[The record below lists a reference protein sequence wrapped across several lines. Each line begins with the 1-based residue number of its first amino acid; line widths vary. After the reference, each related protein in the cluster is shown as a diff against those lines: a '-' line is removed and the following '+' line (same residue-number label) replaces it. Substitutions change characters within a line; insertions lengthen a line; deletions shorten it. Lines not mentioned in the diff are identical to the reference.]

1 MITGRQPVTGSQ
13 LQSHRTTVPNT
24 ADAIWYPL
32 YDSVAYAAAGQLT
45 STFFSVPIGQG
56 ATTAPGAAGPKT
68 EADTNMTNAG
78 LLPKGNRFYCMG
90 VELKLVPGN
99 TPGKRGDGAVAATS
113 PGRNW
118 NDVNAVAQ
126 SGWVR
131 FRIQNR
137 DYVIDGPL
145 GIFPSQDR
153 LAGSAA
159 LADTT
164 TAAGAGLVQIDY
176 ASFAGAPY
184 QIVPTYIEDN
194 QFFTVQIFWPALVPL
209 VSGVAGRLWCRLL
222 GQLIRDAQ

>member
-1 MITGRQPVTGSQ
+1 MITGRQPVSGAQ
-13 LQSHRTTVPNT
+13 LQNHRVTVPNT

-32 YDSVAYAAAGQLT
+32 YDSVAYAAAGQLNL
-45 STFFSVPIGQG
+45 TFFSVPIGQG
-56 ATTAPGAAGPKT
+56 TTSAPGATGAKT
-68 EADTNMTNAG
+68 EADTNLTNAG

-90 VELKLVPGN
+90 IEFKFVPGN

-118 NDVNAVAQ
+118 NDVNAVAAG
-126 SGWVR
+126 GWAR

-137 DYVIDGPL
+137 DYVLDGPVGL
-145 GIFPSQDR
+145 FPPQDR
-153 LAGSAA
+153 LAGASA

-164 TAAGAGLVQIDY
+164 TAAAAGLVQIDY
-176 ASFAGAPY
+176 AATAGAPY

-194 QFFTVQIFWPALVPL
+194 QFFGVSLFWPALVALP
-209 VSGVAGRLWCRLL
+209 SGVAGRIWCRLL